1 MKKEFKRDIDRI
13 AGRFIAYFKGE
24 DRRRRDGE
32 ADLWKRI
39 SIEIEKKET
48 GTRKSR
54 ILYRIYGA
62 AALAA
67 SLLVCIY
74 IGKSLHSE
82 SYSQLEK
89 YVSQL
94 SDSLEVNNQVQLLLS
109 ENEKVN
115 LDKDSADITYAPDG
129 SIQISKEAKK
139 HSRIERESAEE
150 EFNQIIVPKGKYTLL
165 TLSDGTKM
173 HINSGTRVVYP
184 RVFASDHREI
194 YVEGEVFLNVTK
206 DEKKPFI
213 VKTSGFEV
221 EVLGTSFNVNAYKN
235 DSRGEVV
242 LLTGSVRLRDKQAH
256 EVMLKP
262 DNLVII
268 DDGKAGGIRRVHAGD
283 YVAWIDGLLI
293 SHSQTLEVVFNKLH
307 RFYDIPIVVSP
318 AVQTEIVDGK
328 LDLRQPLH
336 ELIRLI
342 AAATPIEYKEVDGT
356 YYINPKNK

>member
-13 AGRFIAYFKGE
+13 AGRFIAYFKEEG
-24 DRRRRDGE
+24 RKQRDGE

-39 SIEIEKKET
+39 SIEIDKKET
-48 GTRKSR
+48 GIHKNR
-54 ILYRIYGA
+54 ILYRIYGTVA
-62 AALAA
+62 VAA
-67 SLLVCIY
+67 SVFVCIY
-74 IGKSLHSE
+74 IGKSFHSE
-82 SYSQLEK
+82 SYTQLEK

-94 SDSLEVNNQVQLLLS
+94 SDSLEVNSQVQLLLS

-115 LDKDSADITYAPDG
+115 LDKDSANITYTPDG
-129 SIQISKEAKK
+129 SIQISKESKQD
-139 HSRIERESAEE
+139 SRIERESTKE
-150 EFNQIIVPKGKYTLL
+150 EFNQVIVPKGKYTLL
-165 TLSDGTKM
+165 TLSDGTRM

-194 YVEGEVFLNVTK
+194 YVEGEVFLDVTK
-206 DEKKPFI
+206 DKKKPFI

-235 DSRGEVV
+235 DNRGEVV
-242 LLTGSVRLRDKQAH
+242 LLTGSVRLRDKQDQ

-262 DNLVII
+262 DNLITV
-268 DDGKAGGIRRVHAGD
+268 DAGKAGGIRRVYAKD

-293 SHSQTLEVVFNKLH
+293 SHSQTLDVIFKKLN
-307 RFYDIPIVVSP
+307 RFYDVPIVVSP

-342 AAATPIEYKEVDGT
+342 AVATPIEYKEVDGI